1 MRMELGQIGR
11 VLLLFGI
18 VLAGVGLFL
27 VFAER
32 LPGIGRL
39 PGDITLRGDGWTIYA
54 PLATAIVLS
63 ILLTAALNLV
73 VWLRR

>member
-1 MRMELGQIGR
+1 MELGQIGR
-11 VLLLFGI
+11 VMLLFGV
-18 VLAGVGLFL
+18 VLAGVGLLL

-54 PLATAIVLS
+54 PLATSIVLS
-63 ILLTAALNLV
+63 ILLTAALSFV